1 MFDLEMMFFNCDC
14 WWMVISLQRY
24 EGIVMINFLI
34 IGIKVYLLFHI
45 CKKKK
50 NTYKF
55 INICGEYP
63 IALEW
68 DCLSLF

>member
-34 IGIKVYLLFHI
+34 IEIKVYLLFHI

-50 NTYKF
+50 TYKF

-68 DCLSLF
+68 DFLSLF